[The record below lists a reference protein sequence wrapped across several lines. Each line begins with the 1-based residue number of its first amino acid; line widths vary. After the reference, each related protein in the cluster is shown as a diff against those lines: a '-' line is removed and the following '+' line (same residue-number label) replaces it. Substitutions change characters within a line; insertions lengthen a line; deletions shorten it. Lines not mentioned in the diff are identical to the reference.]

1 MELSTELQI
10 AIQVAATDATARRHE
25 FFGLEHLLSALLRDP
40 GCRRLLRRCGAD
52 LELLQ
57 SDLEA
62 WLRDDVASLEEGVE
76 TPAQPTLG
84 LQRVLQRAVLHVRG
98 AGRDEVQ
105 GQNILVAMFRE
116 VDSFAVYFLEKQGVT
131 RLELVSEISHGD
143 DNEVSGVADN
153 GDEEPT
159 ASPRDGD
166 GDDDDGDEAAGGGK
180 SSALKQYCSD
190 LSAEARAGRID
201 PLVGRDAEVLR
212 LAHILLRRRKN
223 NPVLVGDSGVGKTA
237 IVEGLARAIVHG
249 TAPAPLLSARI
260 FALDMGALLAGTRY
274 RGDFEKR
281 LKAVLQELAAMGDA
295 SVLFIDEIHTIVGAG
310 ATSGGSMDASNLLKP
325 ALASGRLRCIGSTTY
340 EEWRGQLQRD
350 RALARRFQKI
360 DVGELSV
367 PGTIAVLRGLRA
379 GYEAHHGVRYSEAAL
394 VSAANL
400 ASRHLHDRRL
410 PDKAID
416 LIDEAGAAVRLRLAM
431 RARRGGPLAELAAEP
446 GAHSTGEGAS
456 DAALQDAER
465 AVGVNPGDPA
475 PTRPQGRV
483 TVRDIETVL
492 ARMAQI
498 PPRSVQSDDRE
509 GLRRLDQ
516 DLRAAVFGQDT
527 ACAAVAAAVK
537 VARSGL
543 GPTDRPTATFLFT
556 GPTGVGKTE
565 LARQLAQT
573 LGLSFLRFDMS
584 EYMER
589 HTVSRLIGAPP
600 GYVGF
605 DQGGL
610 LTEAVSKTPH
620 AVLLLDEVEK
630 AHPDVFHVLLQV
642 MDAGRLTDNNGKTTD
657 FRHVILIMTSNVGA
671 FALER
676 GRLGFGGTGDGGGAA
691 DEDREYKRLFAPEF
705 RNRLDARIR
714 FDRLAPDVMERIV
727 DKFIQELEGQLAERK
742 VILELTDAARSWF
755 ARHGYDPQFGAR
767 PMRRLIH
774 EQLRRPL
781 ADELLFGK
789 LQRGGTVEVDVDPDA
804 VPSADST
811 APGAVGALKLRI
823 LTAASGASA

>member
-52 LELLQ
+52 LDELQ
-57 SDLEA
+57 TDLEG
-62 WLRDDVASLEEGVE
+62 WLRDEVASLAEGE
-76 TPAQPTLG
+76 TPAAQPTLG

-105 GQNILVAMFRE
+105 GHNILVAMYRE

-131 RLELVSEISHGD
+131 RLELVSEISHGGD
-143 DNEVSGVADN
+143 ENEASGV
-153 GDEEPT
+153 GDEDSDDASEPR
-159 ASPRDGD
+159 RDGD
-166 GDDDDGDEAAGGGK
+166 DQDGDDGEGGGK
-180 SSALKQYCSD
+180 SSALKQFCSD
-190 LSAEARAGRID
+190 LCAEARAGRID
-201 PLVGRDAEVLR
+201 PLVGRDEEVMR

-237 IVEGLARAIVHG
+237 IVEGLARAIVLG

-379 GYEAHHGVRYSEAAL
+379 GYEAHHSVRYSEAAL
-394 VSAANL
+394 VAAANL

-431 RARRGGPLAELAAEP
+431 RARRGGPLAELTPEP
-446 GAHSTGEGAS
+446 GTAAAGEGAA
-456 DAALQDAER
+456 DPALQAAER
-465 AVGVNPGDPA
+465 AAGVPTPGA
-475 PTRPQGRV
+475 AARPQGRV

-516 DLRAAVFGQDT
+516 DLRAVVFGQDA
-527 ACAAVAAAVK
+527 ACSAVAAAVK

-610 LTEAVSKTPH
+610 LTEAVAKTPH

-676 GRLGFGGTGDGGGAA
+676 GRLGFGGVGDSGAAA
-691 DEDREYKRLFAPEF
+691 DEEREYKRLFAPEF
-705 RNRLDARIR
+705 RNRLAARIR
-714 FDRLAPDVMERIV
+714 FDRLAPEVMERIV

-742 VILELTDAARSWF
+742 VILELTDAARTWF

-789 LQRGGTVEVDVDPDA
+789 LQRGGTVEVDVDPNA
-804 VPSADST
+804 VLSPDSA
-811 APGAVGALKLRI
+811 APGAVGALTLRI
-823 LTAASGASA
+823 QPAASGASA